1 MSAMR
6 DLSPR
11 RAAELRAAL
20 LAVGAMAAL
29 YLATAVARDGDRRF
43 SDLRLA

>member
-1 MSAMR
+1 MSGMR
-6 DLSPR
+6 NLSPR

-29 YLATAVARDGDRRF
+29 YLATAVAGDGAGRF